1 MAITAMGALG
11 DTRAVELLQKVVHDQ
26 NQGVRQAALKAM
38 VVLVDEE
45 KVLEMMRGFLKD
57 KMGYVRKEAAI
68 ILGEMRDPKS
78 VGSLVASLRDDV
90 DEVRLSVVEAL
101 GKIGDTRAVI
111 PLLSQYKDMDY
122 QVRTALAIAL
132 GNLGDKRAID
142 TLLKMLGD
150 DPYHDVREAAA
161 DALGKLED
169 IAEKE

>member
-1 MAITAMGALG
+1 LK
-11 DTRAVELLQKVVHDQ
+11 KVVHDQ

-38 VVLVDEE
+38 VILVDEE
-45 KVLEMMRGFLKD
+45 DVLEMMRGFLKD
-57 KMGYVRKEAAI
+57 KMGYVRKEAAT

-101 GKIGDTRAVI
+101 GKIGDPRAVI
-111 PLLSQYKDMDY
+111 PLMSQYKDMDY

-132 GNLGDKRAID
+132 GDLNDKRAID

-161 DALGKLED
+161 NSLGKLED
-169 IAEKE
+169 IVEKE